1 MNLSPSLLS
10 ADFGNLRAEAK
21 DVEPLATYFHI
32 DVMDGHFVDN
42 LTIGPP
48 VVNSLRRGLTKPF
61 DIHLMIDHPI
71 AYAPRFE
78 IMEGDI
84 ITFHVEAKDD
94 PSRTIETIHETGA
107 KVGISLRPGTPI
119 ETIFPYLDRV
129 DLVLV
134 MSVEPGFGGQA
145 FMPKAIERIRALR
158 RQIGDR
164 TITIE
169 VDGGI
174 NLENV
179 RDVVEAGA
187 TLIVA
192 GSAIFKE
199 RDRIVAMRALID
211 AAQRTQ

>member
-1 MNLSPSLLS
+1 MNLAPSLLS

-21 DVEPLATYFHI
+21 EVEPLATYFHI

-61 DIHLMIDHPI
+61 DIHLMIDYPI

-129 DLVLV
+129 DLALV

-158 RQIGDR
+158 QRIGDR

-199 RDRIVAMRALID
+199 HDRIVAMRTLID

>member
-1 MNLSPSLLS
+1 MNLAPSLLS

-21 DVEPLATYFHI
+21 EVEPLATYFHI

-61 DIHLMIDHPI
+61 DIHLMIDYPI

-129 DLVLV
+129 DLALV

-158 RQIGDR
+158 QRIGDR

-174 NLENV
+174 NLENI

-199 RDRIVAMRALID
+199 RDRIAAMRALLD

>member
-1 MNLSPSLLS
+1 MNLAPSLLS

-21 DVEPLATYFHI
+21 EVEPLATYLHI
-32 DVMDGHFVDN
+32 DVMDGHFVPN

-48 VVNSLRRGLTKPF
+48 VVNPMRKGLCRPF

-94 PSRTIETIHETGA
+94 SSRAIETIRETGA

-119 ETIFPYLDRV
+119 ETIFPYLDQV

-145 FMPKAIERIRALR
+145 FMPEAIERIRALR
-158 RQIGDR
+158 QRIGDR
-164 TITIE
+164 TIMIE

-174 NLENV
+174 NETNV
-179 RDVVEAGA
+179 KSVVDAGA
-187 TLIVA
+187 ELIVA
-192 GSAIFKE
+192 GSAIFGYP
-199 RDRIVAMRALID
+199 DRVAAMNRLI
-211 AAQRTQ
+211 AAAR

>member
-1 MNLSPSLLS
+1 MSISPSLLS

-21 DVEPLATYFHI
+21 EVEPLATYFHI

-48 VVNSLRRGLTKPF
+48 VVNSLRKGLCQPF

-119 ETIFPYLDRV
+119 ETVFPYLDRV

-145 FMPKAIERIRALR
+145 FMPKAIERIRALQR
-158 RQIGDR
+158 RIGGR
-164 TITIE
+164 PITIE

-179 RDVVEAGA
+179 RGVVEAGA

-211 AAQRTQ
+211 AAQLTP

>member
-10 ADFGNLRAEAK
+10 ADFGNLRDEAK
-21 DVEPLATYFHI
+21 EVEPLATYFHI

-48 VVNSLRRGLTKPF
+48 VVNSLRKGLHRPF
-61 DIHLMIDHPI
+61 DIHLMIDYPI

-78 IMEGDI
+78 IIEGDI

-107 KVGISLRPGTPI
+107 KVGISLRPRTPI
-119 ETIFPYLDRV
+119 ETIFPYLDQV
-129 DLVLV
+129 DVVLV

-145 FMPKAIERIRALR
+145 FMPEAIERIRALR
-158 RQIGDR
+158 RRIGGR
-164 TITIE
+164 TVTIE

-179 RDVVEAGA
+179 REVVEAGA
-187 TLIVA
+187 KLIVA
-192 GSAIFKE
+192 GSAIFNTA
-199 RDRIVAMRALID
+199 DRIAAMQGLID
-211 AAQRTQ
+211 AAKQIQ

>member
-1 MNLSPSLLS
+1 MNLAPSLLS

-21 DVEPLATYFHI
+21 EVEPLATYFHI

-61 DIHLMIDHPI
+61 DIHLMIDYPI

-129 DLVLV
+129 DLALV
-134 MSVEPGFGGQA
+134 MSVEPGFGGQE
-145 FMPKAIERIRALR
+145 FIPKAIERIRALR
-158 RQIGDR
+158 RQVGDR

-199 RDRIVAMRALID
+199 RDRIAAMRALLD

>member
-10 ADFGNLRAEAK
+10 ADFGNFRAEAK
-21 DVEPLATYFHI
+21 EVEPLATYFHI

-48 VVNSLRRGLTKPF
+48 VVNSLRHGLTKPF

-71 AYAPRFE
+71 AYATRFE

>member
-21 DVEPLATYFHI
+21 EVEPLATYFHI
-32 DVMDGHFVDN
+32 DVMDGHFVPN

-61 DIHLMIDHPI
+61 DIHLMIDYPI

-84 ITFHVEAKDD
+84 ITFHVEAKDN

-119 ETIFPYLDRV
+119 ETIFPYLDQV

-145 FMPKAIERIRALR
+145 FMPEAIERIRVLQR
-158 RQIGDR
+158 RIGDR
-164 TITIE
+164 AITIE

-174 NLENV
+174 NPENV

-187 TLIVA
+187 KLIVA
-192 GSAIFKE
+192 GSAIFNTAN
-199 RDRIVAMRALID
+199 RIAAMRALID
-211 AAQRTQ
+211 AAH

>member
-1 MNLSPSLLS
+1 
-10 ADFGNLRAEAK
+10 
-21 DVEPLATYFHI
+21 
-32 DVMDGHFVDN
+32 
-42 LTIGPP
+42 
-48 VVNSLRRGLTKPF
+48 
-61 DIHLMIDHPI
+61 
-71 AYAPRFE
+71 
-78 IMEGDI
+78 MEGDI

-134 MSVEPGFGGQA
+134 MSVEPGFGGQE
-145 FMPKAIERIRALR
+145 FIPKAIERIRALR
-158 RQIGDR
+158 RQVGDR
-164 TITIE
+164 VITIE

-179 RDVVEAGA
+179 REVVVAGA
-187 TLIVA
+187 KLIVA
-192 GSAIFKE
+192 GSAIFNTA
-199 RDRIVAMRALID
+199 DRIAAMQGLID

>member
-1 MNLSPSLLS
+1 MNLAPSLLS

-21 DVEPLATYFHI
+21 EVEPLATYLHI
-32 DVMDGHFVDN
+32 DVMDGHFVPN

-48 VVNSLRRGLTKPF
+48 VVNPMRKGLCRPF

-94 PSRTIETIHETGA
+94 SSRAIETIRETGA

-119 ETIFPYLDRV
+119 ETIFPYLDQV

-145 FMPKAIERIRALR
+145 FMPEAIERIRALR
-158 RQIGDR
+158 QRIGDR
-164 TITIE
+164 TIMIE
-169 VDGGI
+169 VDGGV
-174 NLENV
+174 NETNV
-179 RDVVEAGA
+179 KSVVDAGA
-187 TLIVA
+187 ELIVA
-192 GSAIFKE
+192 GSAIFGYP
-199 RDRIVAMRALID
+199 DRVAAMNRLI
-211 AAQRTQ
+211 AAAR

>member
-1 MNLSPSLLS
+1 MNLAPSLLS

-21 DVEPLATYFHI
+21 EVEPLATYLHI
-32 DVMDGHFVDN
+32 DVMDGHFVPN

-48 VVNSLRRGLTKPF
+48 VVNSLRKGLHRPF

-94 PSRTIETIHETGA
+94 PSHTIETIREAGA
-107 KVGISLRPGTPI
+107 KVGISLRPGTSI
-119 ETIFPYLDRV
+119 ETIFPYLGQV

-145 FMPKAIERIRALR
+145 FMPEAIERISALR
-158 RQIGDR
+158 QQIGAR

-174 NLENV
+174 NLGNV
-179 RDVVEAGA
+179 RGVVDAGA

-192 GSAIFKE
+192 GSAIFKQP
-199 RDRIVAMRALID
+199 DRIAAMRALID
-211 AAQRTQ
+211 AVG

>member
-1 MNLSPSLLS
+1 MNLAPSLLS

-21 DVEPLATYFHI
+21 EVEPLAAYFHI

-48 VVNSLRRGLTKPF
+48 VVNALRKGLHRPF

-94 PSRTIETIHETGA
+94 SSRAIETIREAGA

-119 ETIFPYLDRV
+119 ETIFPYLDQV

-145 FMPKAIERIRALR
+145 FMPEAIERIRALR
-158 RQIGDR
+158 QRIGDR
-164 TITIE
+164 TIMIE

-174 NLENV
+174 NETNV
-179 RDVVEAGA
+179 KSVVDAGA
-187 TLIVA
+187 ELIVA

-199 RDRIVAMRALID
+199 RDRIFAMRALID
-211 AAQRTQ
+211 AAG

>member
-21 DVEPLATYFHI
+21 EVEPLATYFHI

-129 DLVLV
+129 DLALV

-187 TLIVA
+187 TLIVV

-211 AAQRTQ
+211 ATQRT

>member
-1 MNLSPSLLS
+1 MNLAPSLLS

-21 DVEPLATYFHI
+21 EVEPLATYLHI
-32 DVMDGHFVDN
+32 DVMDGHFVPN

-48 VVNSLRRGLTKPF
+48 VVNPMRKGLCRPF

-94 PSRTIETIHETGA
+94 SSRAIETIREAGA

-119 ETIFPYLDRV
+119 ETIFPYLDQV

-145 FMPKAIERIRALR
+145 FMPEAIERIRALR
-158 RQIGDR
+158 QRIGDR
-164 TITIE
+164 TIMIE

-174 NLENV
+174 NETNV
-179 RDVVEAGA
+179 KSVVDAGA
-187 TLIVA
+187 ELIVA
-192 GSAIFKE
+192 GSAIFGYP
-199 RDRIVAMRALID
+199 DRVAAMNRLI
-211 AAQRTQ
+211 AAAR